1 MNSDEEDEDDD
12 DDKVT
17 IFVKKRNNR
26 QSDTSISGL
35 AKDLDLKKMLS
46 YMKKH
51 FNCTGT
57 ITDDKEFGE
66 VISLTGDQKENVYN
80 FLVKEEIYKKE
91 NIIIKGI

>member
-1 MNSDEEDEDDD
+1 
-12 DDKVT
+12 
-17 IFVKKRNNR
+17 
-26 QSDTSISGL
+26 
-35 AKDLDLKKMLS
+35 
-46 YMKKH
+46 MKKH

-80 FLVKEEIYKKE
+80 FLIKEEIYKKE

>member
-1 MNSDEEDEDDD
+1 MNFDKEDEYNDN
-12 DDKVT
+12 DKVT

-26 QSDTSISGL
+26 QSDTAISGL
-35 AKDLDLKKMLS
+35 AKDLDLKKILS

-80 FLVKEEIYKKE
+80 FLIKEEIYKKE